1 MRAHRW
7 LLTALAAVLLP
18 ASAHADGD
26 GERAALARRVHEI
39 AALEPLVREAERQ
52 ADPDAR
58 IRFQYP
64 WLCRDLGQIR
74 SAIEE
79 HIAAPQT
86 EPRKVAPLLG
96 DYRR

>member
-1 MRAHRW
+1 MRAYRW
-7 LLTALAAVLLP
+7 LLTALAVALLP
-18 ASAHADGD
+18 AAAPAEGD
-26 GERAALARRVHEI
+26 GERAALARLAHEI
-39 AALEPLVREAERQ
+39 EALEPLIREAERQ

-64 WLCRDLGQIR
+64 WLRRDLGQIR
-74 SAIEE
+74 AAIEE
-79 HIAAPQT
+79 HIAAPQS